1 MIKILIIIIWF
12 FIYLQRIAKFFKK
25 IIVNQ
30 NCGFKNLNYGQIKG
44 ITSVLKNLKVKVTE

>member
-1 MIKILIIIIWF
+1 MIKILIIIIRF